1 MWWFVLVSPAG
12 AMTAREAVDA
22 ALGRS
27 PAMEV
32 AAARV
37 EEADAKVGEV
47 RSKLLPS
54 ASLTGFG
61 LFGPP
66 VETSI
71 QPPEGVDLPK
81 DLQFLFDQLAEQPNV
96 VLDTAQFV
104 GVGSLT
110 MPIVSFQGWSAVAL
124 SKDAADLARTEAEGE
139 RTKIARGTLE
149 AWHTAYAAQALL
161 TEAQRAKELAT
172 RLLEKGQ
179 KLSELGAIASQDL
192 IPFKRAIATAD
203 AQVAGATAALEA
215 ANGVLHLLTGL
226 EGSPN
231 EPTLPAA
238 PPSLDELLAQMD
250 RADVRAAEERAGVA
264 DSRVSMEKKARLPS
278 LGLVAGGAY
287 LAPAADILNNNL
299 IWRVGAGLN
308 VPLTQGGLVTAKAN
322 EAQAQAT
329 QAEAGARAIRELAEI
344 EVRTA
349 HGALARALTVLQA
362 QETAVQLAEEAVNAS
377 EKRMGEGGG
386 TLVQLQQLQL
396 ELIIAEAQ
404 RLTARADAAKA
415 ADMLELAVHGTP
427 G

>member
-1 MWWFVLVSPAG
+1 MWWCMFVSPAG

-37 EEADAKVGEV
+37 DEAEARVAEV

-66 VETSI
+66 VEAQI
-71 QPPEGVDLPK
+71 NLPPKALEITGPVAPT
-81 DLQFLFDQLAEQPNV
+81 V
-96 VLDTAQFV
+96 IMDTAQFI

-110 MPIVSFQGWSAVAL
+110 MPLVSFQGWSAVAL
-124 SKDAADLARTEAEGE
+124 SKDAADLARTEAEGD
-139 RTKIARGTLE
+139 RTKIAKATLD
-149 AWHTAYAAQALL
+149 AWHTTYAAQALL
-161 TEAQRAKELAT
+161 SEAQRAKELAT

-203 AQVAGATAALEA
+203 AQVAGATAAVEA
-215 ANGVLHLLTGL
+215 AHGVLHLLTGL
-226 EGSPN
+226 EGSPT

-238 PPSLDELLAQMD
+238 PPDLDELLAQMD

-264 DSRVSMEKKARLPS
+264 DARVSMEKKARLPT
-278 LGLVAGGAY
+278 LGLVAGGVY
-287 LAPAADILNNNL
+287 LEPDPELLTENL

-322 EAQAQAT
+322 EARAQAT
-329 QAEAGARAIRELAEI
+329 QAEAGARAIKELAEI

-349 HGALARALTVLQA
+349 HGTLARALTVLQA
-362 QETAVQLAEEAVNAS
+362 QETAVQLAGDAVNAA

-415 ADMLELAVHGTP
+415 SDMLALAVHGTR